1 MEQVRKMNLPIVGRV
16 QHGEQQILNQKRR
29 VVELGY
35 FIAKIKNDNMQFL
48 LNRFNETYN
57 KETKINIRFFDEEP
71 LSVRRI
77 RYNQGGAVCYCMEN
91 QEQGK
96 QKVSNVWQPINC
108 SESCKYRVSS
118 DGKSKP
124 MCNIEGTLKFLL
136 PEISTDRIWLMK
148 ITGYT
153 SIKRLQTYIDLQ
165 KQIGNSVIGDYT
177 LFLKQEEQTNKLGKT
192 FNNYILDII
201 KKEDFISNNSIPENQ
216 TKPKQ
221 LSTNTAQ
228 TVNNDVAD
236 SKENT
241 LKKQPTEVEQKVTKE
256 QPKETKTTEKK
267 TTKKTTKTKKTD
279 EVTAFEEKY
288 KDHYFLFETSTK
300 TIAKAGKPTEYLVV
314 KFADVKD
321 NLIDVVIPPQFANE
335 ILECDIGTEVIL
347 DLAKAGDN
355 TFTKSIVYERKLL
368 KNVAA

>member
-57 KETKINIRFFDEEP
+57 KETKINVRFFDEEP

-108 SESCKYRVSS
+108 NESCKYRLSS

-124 MCNIEGTLKFLL
+124 LCNIEGTLKFLL

-177 LFLKQEEQTNKLGKT
+177 IFLKQEEQTNKLGKT

-221 LSTNTAQ
+221 LSTNTEQ
-228 TVNNDVAD
+228 NMNNTTAEP
-236 SKENT
+236 KENVSNS
-241 LKKQPTEVEQKVTKE
+241 QNTETKPKVIDE
-256 QPKETKTTEKK
+256 QPKESKNTEKK
-267 TTKKTTKTKKTD
+267 TTKKTTKTKKKD
-279 EVTAFEEKY
+279 EVTSLEEKY
-288 KDHYFLFETSTK
+288 KDHYFLYETTTK
-300 TIAKAGKPTEYLVV
+300 TILKEGKPTEYLIA
-314 KFADVKD
+314 KFVDVKD
-321 NLIDVVIPPQFANE
+321 KVIDVVIPPQYADE
-335 ILECDIGTEVIL
+335 LLDCEMGTEVIL

>member
-1 MEQVRKMNLPIVGRV
+1 
-16 QHGEQQILNQKRR
+16 
-29 VVELGY
+29 
-35 FIAKIKNDNMQFL
+35 
-48 LNRFNETYN
+48 
-57 KETKINIRFFDEEP
+57 
-71 LSVRRI
+71 
-77 RYNQGGAVCYCMEN
+77 
-91 QEQGK
+91 
-96 QKVSNVWQPINC
+96 
-108 SESCKYRVSS
+108 
-118 DGKSKP
+118 

-177 LFLKQEEQTNKLGKT
+177 LFLKQEEQTNKFGKT

-216 TKPKQ
+216 TKQ

-236 SKENT
+236 SKEIV
-241 LKKQPTEVEQKVTKE
+241 TETQHAKTEQKVTQE
-256 QPKETKTTEKK
+256 QPKETKVAEKK
-267 TTKKTTKTKKTD
+267 TTKKTTKTKKKD

-288 KDHYFLFETSTK
+288 KDHYFLFETTTK
-300 TIAKAGKPTEYLVV
+300 TIAKAGKLTEYLVV

-321 NLIDVVIPPQFANE
+321 NLIDVVIPPQFADE

>member
-16 QHGEQQILNQKRR
+16 QHGEQQISNQKRR

-91 QEQGK
+91 QTQGK
-96 QKVSNVWQPINC
+96 QKVSNVWQLIDCN
-108 SESCKYRVSS
+108 ENCKYRLSS

-228 TVNNDVAD
+228 TVNNNVAD
-236 SKENT
+236 SKENVT
-241 LKKQPTEVEQKVTKE
+241 ETQPTKPEQKATKE
-256 QPKETKTTEKK
+256 QPKETKTAEKK

-300 TIAKAGKPTEYLVV
+300 TISKAGKPTEYLVV

-321 NLIDVVIPPQFANE
+321 NLIDVVIPPQFADE

-355 TFTKSIVYERKLL
+355 TFTKSITYERKLL

>member
-1 MEQVRKMNLPIVGRV
+1 MEKVRKMNLPIVGRV
-16 QHGEQQILNQKRR
+16 QHGEQQISNKKKK

-57 KETKINIRFFDEEP
+57 KETKINIRFFDDDP

-96 QKVSNVWQPINC
+96 QKVSNVWKTVNC
-108 SESCKYRVSS
+108 SESCKYKVSS
-118 DGKSKP
+118 DGKTKP
-124 MCNIEGTLKFLL
+124 MCNLEGTLKFLL
-136 PEISTDRIWLMK
+136 PDISTDRIWLMK

-153 SIKRLQTYIDLQ
+153 SIRRLQTYIDLQ

-201 KKEDFISNNSIPENQ
+201 KKEDFISNNSIPNNQ
-216 TKPKQ
+216 TKQKE
-221 LSTNTAQ
+221 LSTNTVQ
-228 TVNNDVAD
+228 TVNNNTAD
-236 SKENT
+236 SNENAP
-241 LKKQPTEVEQKVTKE
+241 KKQSVEVEQKVTKE
-256 QPKETKTTEKK
+256 QPKETKTAEKK
-267 TTKKTTKTKKTD
+267 TSKEATKTKKKD

-300 TIAKAGKPTEYLVV
+300 TISKEGKPTEYLVV

-321 NLIDVVIPPQFANE
+321 NLIDVVIPPQFADE

-355 TFTKSIVYERKLL
+355 TFTKSITYERKLL